1 MTKSSHSTAPFSRFA
16 LSCAV
21 ALGVLFAAGSAS
33 AQNGTKLDGPVSK
46 PAPAPTRSPAPPS
59 AMKAAI
65 LRKAESDYYI
75 LQSQGLKAFQ
85 CSIQPNWSQV
95 VTDPAQ
101 LAAVRQVQYTAVID
115 AQGGVQVNPFQPNG
129 LPIDPSLNQMVSG
142 LQETITGFFQT
153 WNSMVLTGMFSAD
166 SDTQLVYSSQADG
179 YHFSQKS
186 ANTSVDITLTKD
198 ALMTAMK
205 VTTQSSVIAMQPA
218 YIATDK
224 GLLLTSM
231 NSDIDN
237 GKQKVNFQIQ
247 YQDVESFE
255 MPAMAAYQVT
265 LPDQVVSIDMS
276 FSAYQIVKQ

>member
-1 MTKSSHSTAPFSRFA
+1 MTKFKLGAATFSRFA

-21 ALGVLFAAGSAS
+21 ALGLLLAAGQAS
-33 AQNGTKLDGPVSK
+33 AQNGTKLDAPVSK

-65 LRKAESDYYI
+65 LHKAETGYYI

-85 CSIQPNWSQV
+85 CTVQPNWSQI
-95 VTDPAQ
+95 VTDPDQ
-101 LAAVRQVQYTAVID
+101 LAAVRNVEFTAVID
-115 AQGGVQVNPFQPNG
+115 PSGGVQVTPFQPDG
-129 LPIDPSLNQMVSG
+129 SAVDPSLNQIVGG
-142 LQETITGFFQT
+142 LQQTVTGFFQT
-153 WNSMVLTGMFSAD
+153 WNSMVLSPMFSAD
-166 SDTQLVYSSQADG
+166 TDEQLVYSSQADG

-186 ANTSVDITLTKD
+186 SATSVEIVLTKD
-198 ALMTAMK
+198 ALMTSMK

-231 NSDIDN
+231 DSVIDS

-247 YQDVESFE
+247 YQNVEGFD

-265 LPDQVVSIDMS
+265 LPDQTVSIDMS